1 MMDSSTSR
9 SRAGYTM
16 VPKDDTAISTS
27 SPYDDLNG
35 EGNLRGEQELG
46 ENSLKPR
53 RVFNRKK

>member
-1 MMDSSTSR
+1 
-9 SRAGYTM
+9 M